1 MAIQARFD
9 KQGRRLPDTGRGCGC
24 QQCAESQAAR
34 YERRR
39 GERSVGPW
47 EPWQRSLL
55 MVLRGLLMSGPH
67 QAV

>member
-24 QQCAESQAAR
+24 RQCAESQAAR

-39 GERSVGPW
+39 GERGVGTW
-47 EPWQRSLL
+47 EPWQRRL
-55 MVLRGLLMSGPH
+55 MMTLRGLLTTGPH